1 MTQIPDI
8 KTTFLMS
15 PPQSQGAQS
24 QGAQAMNDTQT
35 IGILKGLVIDGVNKA
50 KSGHPGGA
58 MSSMDFTYI
67 LFTEFLNF
75 DPDDDRWQGR
85 DRFILSAGHESMLQY
100 AMLHMI
106 GWLPMDELKRFRQ
119 LHSKTPGHPE
129 NTHTKGVECTTGPLG
144 QGVAM
149 AAGFAVAA
157 KHLAASIDDKLFGH
171 KIYALMGDGCMQEDV
186 TLGAASLAG
195 HLKLHNLVWFYDRNR
210 QQISGNI
217 NRATSDNEELIFK
230 GFGWDVL
237 TIDGHD
243 HDAIRNA
250 LKKAQAAERPTLIIG
265 NTIMA
270 KGCATQEGDHETHGA
285 PLSAEERAKTK
296 QKLGIPE
303 GQDFYCP
310 PEAITQFQRRFKD
323 LRAKAAAWKASV
335 SDRMKDQAFAKSWNH
350 YFAKEDWSKLTP
362 VNWPSGGSVATR
374 NAFGDVLKQWATDI
388 PNLMG
393 GSADLEPSNMTGP
406 FAKAVGDFQATTPK
420 GRNLAF
426 GVREFPMSAIAN
438 GMALHGGVIPFDA
451 TFLSFADYSRPALRL
466 GAIQQVRVIHEFTHD
481 SFYLGEDGPTH
492 QPVEHAMSLRLIPDL
507 YLMRPADARETQIM
521 MQEALKLNF
530 PSAICLSRQKLPT
543 LEINATQEADCRRGA
558 WVVQDHAEPD
568 VVIFATGSEV
578 SLALAASKEL
588 TQHKVKVVS
597 IPCWELLF
605 KQDPTFIE
613 KIMTSKCSRR
623 VSIEA
628 GSTLGWQKFTGIC
641 GLNIG
646 LDTFGASAPMEQLV
660 EEYGF
665 TPSKVAKKIT
675 AHFT

>member
-1 MTQIPDI
+1 
-8 KTTFLMS
+8 MS
-15 PPQSQGAQS
+15 DQK
-24 QGAQAMNDTQT
+24 T

-58 MSSMDFTYI
+58 MSSMDFAYI
-67 LFTEFLNF
+67 LFTEFLSF
-75 DPDDDRWQGR
+75 DPDDASWMGR

-100 AMLHMI
+100 SLLHMM
-106 GWLPMDELKRFRQ
+106 GWLPMEELKKFRQ

-149 AAGFAVAA
+149 SAGFAIAA
-157 KHLAASIDDKLFGH
+157 KHLAAAVDAHLYGH
-171 KIYALMGDGCMQEDV
+171 KIYSLMGDGCMQEDV

-217 NRATSDNEELIFK
+217 NRATSDNEELIFR
-230 GFGWDVL
+230 GFGWDVI
-237 TIDGHD
+237 TSDGHD
-243 HDAIRNA
+243 HNQIRGA
-250 LKKAQAAERPTLIIG
+250 LTKAKSAECPTLIIG

-285 PLSAEERAKTK
+285 PLSADERAKTK
-296 QKLGIPE
+296 AKLGVPE
-303 GQDFYCP
+303 GEDFWCP
-310 PEAITQFQRRFKD
+310 QEAVSHFQRRYPE
-323 LRAKAAAWKASV
+323 LREK
-335 SDRMKDQAFAKSWNH
+335 AKSWRNALADKMKDPAFSGRWNQ
-350 YFAKEDWSKLTP
+350 YFGPKDWSKLADVT
-362 VNWPSGGSVATR
+362 WPAGGAVATR
-374 NAFGDVLKQWATDI
+374 NAFGDVLKLWATEV

-406 FAKAVGDFQATTPK
+406 FAKAVGDFQAATPK

-426 GVREFPMSAIAN
+426 GVREFPMSAITN

-466 GAIQQVRVIHEFTHD
+466 GAIQRVRVIHEFTHD

-492 QPVEHAMSLRLIPDL
+492 QPVEHVMSLRLIPDFM
-507 YLMRPADARETQIM
+507 LMRPADARETQIM
-521 MQEALKLNF
+521 MKEALKAEL

-543 LEINATQEADCRRGA
+543 LEMTPAQVEDCRRGA
-558 WVVQDHAEPD
+558 WAVEDAGQPD
-568 VVIFATGSEV
+568 LVIFATGSEV
-578 SLALAASKEL
+578 SLAQAAAKEL
-588 TQHKVKVVS
+588 TGMRIKIVS
-597 IPCWELLF
+597 VPCWELLF
-605 KQDPTFIE
+605 KQDKTFIDR
-613 KIMTSKCSRR
+613 MLTPSCQMR

-628 GSTLGWQKFTGIC
+628 GSTLGWQKFTGSC

-646 LDTFGASAPMEQLV
+646 LDTFGASAPMEQLA
-660 EEYGF
+660 EAYGF
-665 TPSKVAKKIT
+665 TPRKVADRIKQYF
-675 AHFT
+675 A

>member
-1 MTQIPDI
+1 
-8 KTTFLMS
+8 
-15 PPQSQGAQS
+15 
-24 QGAQAMNDTQT
+24 MNDQQT
-35 IGILKGLVIDGVNKA
+35 IAILKGLVIDGVNKA

-58 MSSMDFTYI
+58 MSSMDFAYV
-67 LFTEFLNF
+67 LFTEFLKF
-75 DPDDDRWQGR
+75 DPDDHQWLGR

-100 AMLHMI
+100 SLLHMM
-106 GWLPMDELKRFRQ
+106 GWLPMDELKKFRQ

-149 AAGFAVAA
+149 SAGFSIAA
-157 KHLAASIDDKLFGH
+157 RHLATSIDPKLFGH

-195 HLKLHNLVWFYDRNR
+195 HLKLNNLIWFYDRNR

-217 NRATSDNEELIFK
+217 NRATSDNEEQVFK
-230 GFGWDVL
+230 GFGWHVV

-243 HDAIRNA
+243 HAAIRTA
-250 LKKAQAAERPTLIIG
+250 LTTAQTAERPVLIIG
-265 NTIMA
+265 NTTMA

-285 PLSAEERAKTK
+285 PLSADERAKTK
-296 QKLGIPE
+296 QKLGIPDGE
-303 GQDFYCP
+303 DFYCP
-310 PEAITQFQRRFKD
+310 DSALKHFQRRFPE
-323 LRAKAAAWKASV
+323 LRAKAKEWKFTV
-335 SDRMKDQAFAKSWNH
+335 QDRMKNQDFGQAWNK
-350 YFAKEDWSKLTP
+350 YFGKEDWSKLTN
-362 VNWPSGGSVATR
+362 VTWPAGGSIATR

-406 FAKAVGDFQATTPK
+406 FAKAVGDFQAGTPK

-451 TFLSFADYSRPALRL
+451 TFLTFADYSRPALRL
-466 GAIQQVRVIHEFTHD
+466 GAIQKIRVIHEFTHD

-492 QPVEHAMSLRLIPDL
+492 QPVEHTMSLRLIPDF
-507 YLMRPADARETQIM
+507 YVMRPADARETQMM
-521 MQEALKLNF
+521 MQEALKISR
-530 PSAICLSRQKLPT
+530 PTAICLSRQKLPT
-543 LEINATQEADCRRGA
+543 LELSASQEADCRRGA
-558 WVVQDHAEPD
+558 WVVQDQANPD
-568 VVIFATGSEV
+568 LVIFATGSEV
-578 SLALAASKEL
+578 SLALAAAKNL
-588 TQHKVKVVS
+588 AQFKTKIVS

-605 KQDPTFIE
+605 AQDKAFIE
-613 KIMTSKCSRR
+613 RIMTTSCLRR

-628 GSTLGWQKFTGIC
+628 GTTLGWQKFTGMS

-646 LDTFGASAPMEQLV
+646 LDTFGASAPMEHLA

-665 TPSKVAKKIT
+665 TPTKVSARIAEHYKGR
-675 AHFT
+675 

>member
-1 MTQIPDI
+1 
-8 KTTFLMS
+8 MS
-15 PPQSQGAQS
+15 DQK
-24 QGAQAMNDTQT
+24 T

-58 MSSMDFTYI
+58 MSSMDFAYI
-67 LFTEFLNF
+67 LFTEFLSF
-75 DPDDDRWQGR
+75 DPDDATWMGR

-100 AMLHMI
+100 SLLHMI
-106 GWLPMDELKRFRQ
+106 GWLPMEELKKFRQ

-149 AAGFAVAA
+149 SAGFAIAA
-157 KHLAASIDDKLFGH
+157 KHLAAAVDAHLYGH
-171 KIYALMGDGCMQEDV
+171 KIYSLMGDGCMQEDV

-195 HLKLHNLVWFYDRNR
+195 HLKLNNLVWFYDRNR

-217 NRATSDNEELIFK
+217 NRATSDNEELIFR
-230 GFGWDVL
+230 GFGWDVI

-243 HDAIRNA
+243 HNQIRGA
-250 LKKAQAAERPTLIIG
+250 LTKAKSAERPTLIIG

-285 PLSAEERAKTK
+285 PLSADERAKTK
-296 QKLGIPE
+296 AKLGIPE
-303 GQDFYCP
+303 GEDFWCP
-310 PEAITQFQRRFKD
+310 QEAVSHFQRRYPE
-323 LRAKAAAWKASV
+323 LREK
-335 SDRMKDQAFAKSWNH
+335 AKSWRNALADKMKDPAFSGMWNQ
-350 YFAKEDWSKLTP
+350 YFGPKDWSKVADVT
-362 VNWPSGGSVATR
+362 WPSGGAVATR
-374 NAFGDVLKQWATDI
+374 NAFGDVLKLWATEV

-406 FAKAVGDFQATTPK
+406 FAKAVGDFQAATPN

-426 GVREFPMSAIAN
+426 GVREFPMSAITN

-466 GAIQQVRVIHEFTHD
+466 GAIQRVRVIHEFTHD

-492 QPVEHAMSLRLIPDL
+492 QPVEHVMSLRLIPDFM
-507 YLMRPADARETQIM
+507 LMRPADARETQIM
-521 MQEALKLNF
+521 MKEALKAEL

-543 LEINATQEADCRRGA
+543 LEMTPAQVEDCRRGA
-558 WVVQDHAEPD
+558 WAVEDAGQPD
-568 VVIFATGSEV
+568 LVIFATGSEV
-578 SLALAASKEL
+578 SLAQAAAKEL
-588 TQHKVKVVS
+588 TGMKIKIVS
-597 IPCWELLF
+597 VPCWELLF
-605 KQDPTFIE
+605 KQDKTFIDR
-613 KIMTSKCSRR
+613 MLTPSCQRR

-628 GSTLGWQKFTGIC
+628 GSTLGWQKFTGSC

-646 LDTFGASAPMEQLV
+646 LDTFGASAPMEQLA
-660 EEYGF
+660 EAYGF
-665 TPSKVAKKIT
+665 TPRKVADRIKQYF
-675 AHFT
+675 A

>member
-1 MTQIPDI
+1 
-8 KTTFLMS
+8 
-15 PPQSQGAQS
+15 
-24 QGAQAMNDTQT
+24 MNHQQT
-35 IGILKGLVIDGVNKA
+35 MAVLKGLVIDGVNKA

-58 MSSMDFTYI
+58 MSSMDFAYI
-67 LFTEFLNF
+67 LFTEFLKF
-75 DPDDDRWQGR
+75 DPDDSEWLGR
-85 DRFILSAGHESMLQY
+85 DRFILSAGHESMLLY
-100 AMLHMI
+100 SLLHMI

-149 AAGFAVAA
+149 SVGFSIAAR
-157 KHLAASIDDKLFGH
+157 HLSASLDQQLFGH

-195 HLKLHNLVWFYDRNR
+195 HLKLNNLVWFYDRNR

-217 NRATSDNEELIFK
+217 NRATSDNEELVFK
-230 GFGWDVL
+230 GFGWDVV

-243 HDAIRNA
+243 HDAIRKA
-250 LKKAQAAERPTLIIG
+250 LTSAKSAERPVLIIG
-265 NTIMA
+265 NTVMA

-285 PLSAEERAKTK
+285 PLSPEERQKTK

-303 GQDFYCP
+303 AEDFYCP
-310 PEAITQFQRRFKD
+310 TEVVKHFQRKYPE
-323 LRAKAAAWKASV
+323 LREASKQWRASL
-335 SDRMKDQAFAKSWNH
+335 SDRLKDPAFKSRWDS
-350 YFAKEDWSKLTP
+350 YYGTTDWSKLKP
-362 VNWPSGGSVATR
+362 VAWPSGSGVATR

-406 FAKAVGDFQATTPK
+406 FAKAVGDFQATSPK

-426 GVREFPMSAIAN
+426 GVREFPMSAITN

-466 GAIQQVRVIHEFTHD
+466 GAIQKVRVIHEFTHD

-492 QPVEHAMSLRLIPDL
+492 QPVEHTMSLRLIPDFFV
-507 YLMRPADARETQIM
+507 MRPADANETQIM
-521 MQEALKLNF
+521 MQEALKLSQ
-530 PSAICLSRQKLPT
+530 PSAICLSRQKLPV
-543 LEINATQEADCRRGA
+543 LDISESAVKDCRKGA
-558 WVVQDHAEPD
+558 WVVVDQPTPD
-568 VVIFATGSEV
+568 LVIFATGSEV
-578 SLALAASKEL
+578 SLALAAAKNL
-588 TQHKVKVVS
+588 PQFKTKVVS
-597 IPCWELLF
+597 VPCWELLF
-605 KQDPTFIE
+605 KQDKSFFD
-613 KIMTSKCSRR
+613 KIMTPMCQRR

-628 GSTLGWQKFTGIC
+628 GSTLGWQRFTGMN

-646 LDTFGASAPMEQLV
+646 LDTYGASAPMEHLA

-665 TPSKVAKKIT
+665 TPTKVAATISR
-675 AHFT
+675 HFAS